1 MIINHSKV
9 GTIFK
14 GGMTASWKT
23 THRKDS
29 TFVETTVESI
39 STSDKYPYVGAK
51 GDVFVGTA
59 RNILVGTC
67 RKLHAKK
74 NELNGKYEI
83 VLEDD
88 LALGQEISTIFAYSQ
103 YELEKVMIPKWKDQR
118 KQYLTQVASEQE
130 AYAYVNN
137 GKSAKWLTWLSK
149 DDPRYGEK
157 DTYL

>member
-1 MIINHSKV
+1 MVLSGYKAENQTDV
-9 GTIFK
+9 GIAAK
-14 GGMTASWKT
+14 WKY
-23 THRKDS
+23 THREDMVYES
-29 TFVETTVESI
+29 TTVESI

-103 YELEKVMIPKWKDQR
+103 YE
-118 KQYLTQVASEQE
+118 
-130 AYAYVNN
+130 
-137 GKSAKWLTWLSK
+137 
-149 DDPRYGEK
+149 
-157 DTYL
+157 